1 LLAGLVLP
9 ALLLATLAGFVLA
22 TLLTTLVLLAALLL
36 LVLIVLVWIAHRL
49 FLPVD
54 FRSEDQSAGEA
65 FVPGCHLTQACAL
78 WVISGQAVARP
89 IRFTPKRDIHVQFP
103 TYEASDFIRKVGWRL
118 IGKGFAMSFIGATTL
133 LFSR

>member
-1 LLAGLVLP
+1 LLLTTLLAGLVLP

-22 TLLTTLVLLAALLL
+22 ALLTTLVLLA
-36 LVLIVLVWIAHRL
+36 VLVWIAHRL